1 MLGRL
6 EVLKIDRVCLRRKI
20 KPTTERAPKHWQN
33 MKSMVMV
40 QEKPASPD
48 VSGFSRF
55 NLKFSFRVQ
64 LKRAEKWS

>member
-33 MKSMVMV
+33 MKSIVIV
-40 QEKPASPD
+40 QEKPASD
-48 VSGFSRF
+48 VSGFSCF
-55 NLKFSFRVQ
+55 NV
-64 LKRAEKWS
+64 